1 MVWTCKERQWIYW
14 TMDGTARQEEQWKT
28 TDKICGLSEGG
39 DGVTGEEASDRE
51 KWRQMICYGNT

>member
-1 MVWTCKERQWIYW
+1 
-14 TMDGTARQEEQWKT
+14 MDGTARQEEQWKT
-28 TDKICGLSEGG
+28 TDKIRGLSEGG